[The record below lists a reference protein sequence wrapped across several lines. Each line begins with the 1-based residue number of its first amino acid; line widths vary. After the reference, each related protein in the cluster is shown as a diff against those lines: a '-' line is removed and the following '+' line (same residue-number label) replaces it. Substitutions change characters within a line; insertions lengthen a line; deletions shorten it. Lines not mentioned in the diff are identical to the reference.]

1 MLTFHC
7 AVILFDLDGVLVDS
21 TGAVARLWRLWA
33 ADKGLDPDYVLGIA
47 HGVRTIEVVRRAA
60 PWLDAAAEVL
70 KIEQREAADR
80 NGVRPMPGAF
90 ELINRIPPDRWAVVT
105 SGTRMLATARMKYG
119 NLPMPAV
126 LVSADEV
133 INGKPDPEPYLIG
146 ARLLQRS
153 PEACLVIEDAPAGIQ
168 AAKAAGMKV
177 LGLTSTYS
185 PPELRAADTVVS
197 SLSAIRVS
205 VSKDGLTLTVSAS

>member
-33 ADKGLDPDYVLGIA
+33 TDKGLDPDYVLGIA

-90 ELINRIPPDRWAVVT
+90 QLINRIPPERWAVVT
-105 SGTRMLATARMKYG
+105 SGTRTLATARMKYG

-185 PPELRAADTVVS
+185 PPELRAADAVVG
-197 SLSAIRVS
+197 SLSAIRVG
-205 VSKDGLTLTVSAS
+205 VSKDGLTLTVSES

>member
-33 ADKGLDPDYVLGIA
+33 ADKGLDPDHVLGIA

-90 ELINRIPPDRWAVVT
+90 QLINRIPPERWAVVT

-185 PPELRAADTVVS
+185 PPELRAADAVVS
-197 SLSAIRVS
+197 SLSAIRVG
-205 VSKDGLTLTVSAS
+205 VSKDGLTLTVSES